1 MKITWQN
8 AFSHC
13 DEFVFKKNL
22 CLKAPDYIRSLNKL
36 KSFLD
41 YTQVKHGLLKPY
53 FELEHYPLVESR
65 ELLPSFE
72 ADLYE
77 HKELPG
83 FSQVVLNRRI
93 DSFQEI
99 FQFDVLHSL
108 LDASDI
114 TLSLA
119 KGVAENASLQNL
131 QTIQQRLPKNAQED
145 FKALFAKQD
154 VTDIR
159 NYPRMLEFLLQM
171 ERAQVM
177 ALDEYG
183 NFHLAG
189 VFASLPTDLD
199 TEIKR
204 FGLRMGKFAIGDTV
218 RYEQNRLFVYQFL
231 MELYGFPIV
240 SERRTSAAL
249 FARRLHK
256 LGEQFMVRVLG
267 QSDRVITSLS
277 SHPSAKNYPLL
288 EKIALVRVD
297 KEQHEVI
304 DRLKQGGFFL
314 DPRQRIVILR
324 VVYRQH
330 KYNTGNVRQ
339 ERALSVDRQEVIHP
353 LTGKVSAP
361 VNIIKDTYNMF
372 LRLNDIVRGE
382 YAGRVVY
389 KRHEVVEN
397 TDTDEKRLK
406 FLYAWLSKNQRRVI
420 GYSDDFYANVVK
432 VLDNYLLNPDN
443 YETFKGIPE
452 PYREVWAKYSFIQQA
467 RKVRLLEDLSHRTL
481 KGTKLNYLE
490 MLIGACELLH
500 ELRFEIVDY
509 FDDLV
514 SDIIFIG
521 DNILG
526 DKYLK
531 STYVEKKDEDMSNY
545 GREIKKLYRRLV
557 SLTDAF
563 KSYRKTKRP
572 NQGDNLLKAG

>member
-41 YTQVKHGLLKPY
+41 YTQVKYGLLKPY